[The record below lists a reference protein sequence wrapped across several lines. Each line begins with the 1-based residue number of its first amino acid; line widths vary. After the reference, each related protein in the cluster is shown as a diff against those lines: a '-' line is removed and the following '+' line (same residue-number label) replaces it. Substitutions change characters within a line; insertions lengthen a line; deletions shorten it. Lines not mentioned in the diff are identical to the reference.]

1 MGIPVTETLEATES
15 GESFA
20 GTMPLEEKT
29 SALFSA
35 LRFHHWSKNLL
46 VFVPI
51 LTSHTYLDPAT
62 LFAGLTLLVAW
73 SLVASGSYLINDLL
87 DLEAD
92 RADPIKRKRALASGR
107 LSKRLARTA
116 APVLMLGGFALAAA
130 ISLDTAL
137 VLAVYAVVAQGYSF
151 YFKKRMLL
159 DVFVL
164 AFLYTIRVIGGG
176 IATGNHVTIWLLA
189 FASFIFLGLA
199 LLKRCTELIRLQNA
213 GSESGGN
220 RAYRTSD
227 LPLLQT
233 IGVASSFVSVLILSL
248 YVDSHV
254 AETTYARPQALWAVV
269 PLLLL
274 WLCRLWMK
282 TSRGEMHHDP
292 IVFSLRDKGSWLIG
306 LATLAAIGF
315 AVS

>member
-1 MGIPVTETLEATES
+1 VEATKNRPVGFES
-15 GESFA
+15 DLVASARGGNFA
-20 GTMPLEEKT
+20 GGLC
-29 SALFSA
+29 SAI
-35 LRFHHWSKNLL
+35 RVHHWSKNLL
-46 VFVPI
+46 VLVPV
-51 LTSHTYLDPAT
+51 LTSHTYRESSVVV
-62 LFAGLTLLVAW
+62 AGLVLLLAW
-73 SLVASGSYLINDLL
+73 SLAASGSYLINDLI

-92 RADPIKRKRALASGR
+92 QADPVKQKRAVASGR
-107 LSKRLARTA
+107 LSARQARIA
-116 APVLMLGGFALAAA
+116 ASGLIVSGLALAAA
-130 ISLDTAL
+130 ISWETIL
-137 VLAVYAVVAQGYSF
+137 VLAIYVVVAQSYSLF
-151 YFKKRMLL
+151 FRQRMLL

-199 LLKRCTELIRLQNA
+199 LLKRCAELIRLNETSP
-213 GSESGGN
+213 GSESSR

-233 IGVASSFVSVLILSL
+233 FGIASSFLSVLILSL

-254 AETTYARPQALWAVV
+254 AETTYSRPHALWAVV

-292 IVFSLRDKGSWLIG
+292 IVFSMRDRGSWLIG
-306 LATLAAIGF
+306 MATLVAIGI
-315 AVS
+315 AVV